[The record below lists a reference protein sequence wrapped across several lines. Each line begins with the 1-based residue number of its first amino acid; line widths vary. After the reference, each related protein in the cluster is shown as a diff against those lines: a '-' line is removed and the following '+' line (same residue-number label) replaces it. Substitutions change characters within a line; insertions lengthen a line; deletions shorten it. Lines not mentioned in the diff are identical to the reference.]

1 MILFCFIV
9 FRGYA
14 VRKRYGPLINARTGK
29 LDSETVNFVRDFA
42 KKWRAKT
49 IYQVLLH
56 YRCARFQDLV
66 NFSQQVHIYNQRLV
80 HGITLTSQ
88 CLLIERIDTNQ
99 KHASLLGPKKPTVWK
114 LPFRLDEVP
123 FFDTTYLCDPTMM
136 NSNYVG
142 QDSDDEDWDAPL
154 RRRPTLSSDIIKKQT
169 QTRYH
174 PISDLEESA
183 DDDSVVM
190 EPFCRD
196 PNIPMKR
203 RAPKPPK
210 IIRPPE
216 PTPYCSPKV
225 HSPSPT
231 PYVRQSVGDIRS
243 KFVENNIVIGQNSV
257 VYKKKPAPKA
267 PVIYSPP
274 DETKSLKKRM
284 APQPRQP
291 NWEPKAG
298 SEFSYSALEN
308 RKTET
313 ISSPTKI
320 NPIKEMQL
328 IAQRSTDEKDEDD
341 PPFNFQGMLRKT
353 KYNRAS
359 MKRNSESKLTIYES
373 ESQSET
379 NNNNQPSRPVSP
391 LHQPSVQIT
400 NNNSFNSPRYKAIRS
415 RTPDDGYIETSSSY
429 TNVVYH
435 SKMPER
441 PKSCQGSVG
450 SLSFVPITVGEIDID
465 ENDNSALNGNIQLD
479 YSVGTYIKEEILPGI
494 ILEGYVAH
502 L

>member
-1 MILFCFIV
+1 MTNIFSIA

-14 VRKRYGPLINARTGK
+14 VRKRYNPLINARTGK
-29 LDSETVNFVRDFA
+29 LDSETANFVRDFA

-80 HGITLTSQ
+80 HGISLTSQ
-88 CLLIERIDTNQ
+88 CLLIDRIDTNQ
-99 KHASLLGPKKPTVWK
+99 KHSSLLGPMKPTVWK
-114 LPFRLDEVP
+114 LPFRLDELP

-154 RRRPTLSSDIIKKQT
+154 RRRSTLSTDIIKKQS
-169 QTRYH
+169 QTRYQ
-174 PISDLEESA
+174 PINEYVDEPVDE
-183 DDDSVVM
+183 DSVVL

-196 PNIPMKR
+196 PSVPMKR
-203 RAPKPPK
+203 RAPKPPTIIK
-210 IIRPPE
+210 ISSEE
-216 PTPYCSPKV
+216 PAPISYSKFY
-225 HSPSPT
+225 SPT
-231 PYVRQSVGDIRS
+231 PYTRQSVDDIRS
-243 KFVENNIVIGQNSV
+243 KFAENNVVIGQKSV
-257 VYKKKPAPKA
+257 VYKKKTAPKV
-267 PVIYSPP
+267 PSIYNPS
-274 DETKSLKKRM
+274 DEQKLTKKRM
-284 APQPRQP
+284 APQPKP
-291 NWEPKAG
+291 DWEPKPG
-298 SEFSYSALEN
+298 PEFSYSANEN
-308 RKTET
+308 RKTEVT
-313 ISSPTKI
+313 SSPAKI

-359 MKRNSESKLTIYES
+359 MKRNAESKLTIYES
-373 ESQSET
+373 DSHPEI
-379 NNNNQPSRPVSP
+379 NNYPISRPVSP
-391 LHQPSVQIT
+391 LHQPSLQ
-400 NNNSFNSPRYKAIRS
+400 NNNDFNSPRYKAIRS
-415 RTPDDGYIETSSSY
+415 QTPDDGYIETSSNY

-435 SKMPER
+435 SKVPDR
-441 PKSCQGSVG
+441 PKSCQGRVG
-450 SLSFVPITVGEIDID
+450 NLSYVASTIDID
-465 ENDNSALNGNIQLD
+465 ENDNPAINGNMQLD
-479 YSVGTYIKEEILPGI
+479 NSIGIYIKEEILPGI